1 MQCLV
6 FKLCG
11 FFHRWMPLTPII
23 FRSFDFVSTK
33 CKIVPFIPGHYQF
46 LSIRP
51 KDGTLVLI
59 RHRSNY
65 PMPEL

>member
-6 FKLCG
+6 FKLCVF

-23 FRSFDFVSTK
+23 VRSFDFVSNK
-33 CKIVPFIPGHYQF
+33 CKIEPFIPGHYQF

-51 KDGTLVLI
+51 KGGTLVLI

-65 PMPEL
+65 PMP